1 MVDKGILLAGGRGT
15 RLAPVTDA
23 VSKQLLPLYDKP
35 MIYYPLTT
43 LMSAGVREI
52 CVIVNPDQENDF
64 RKVLQDGSQ
73 WGIDLTYIH
82 QPMPEGLP
90 QAYTLA
96 ERFLSGKNSFLI
108 LGDNLL
114 VGSGLGRNLSNL
126 TSQTGA
132 KIFLYEVDDPRKY
145 GNVELDKNQR
155 IVRIVEKPEN
165 PLSPYA
171 IPGLYF
177 LDGTASDRAK
187 MLKKSNRNEFE
198 MVDLLASYL
207 SENKLQ
213 QEILS
218 RGTAWLDTGSPEDLY
233 SASEF
238 VRIIQKRQGHF
249 IGCPEEVALR
259 NNWITPEEL
268 RLSRYFQSNSSYGN
282 YLKSLSEM
290 SWN

>member
-1 MVDKGILLAGGRGT
+1 MDLKGIILAGGLGS
-15 RLAPVTDA
+15 RLAPITDA

-43 LMSAGVREI
+43 LMSAGISDI
-52 CVIVNPDQENDF
+52 CVIVNPDQESGF

-73 WGIDLTYIH
+73 WGINLTFLH
-82 QPMPEGLP
+82 QGSPEGLP

-96 ERFLSGKNSFLI
+96 EKFLSGKNSCLV

-126 TSQTGA
+126 PSTLGA
-132 KIFLYEVDDPRKY
+132 NIFLYEVDDPKKY
-145 GNVELDKNQR
+145 GNVELDKEQR
-155 IVRIVEKPEN
+155 IVEIVEKPDI

-171 IPGLYF
+171 IPGIYL
-177 LDGTASDRAK
+177 LDGTACDRAK
-187 MLKKSNRNEFE
+187 LLKKSKRNEFE
-198 MVDLLASYL
+198 MVDLLKSYL
-207 SENKLQ
+207 LENQLQ
-213 QEILS
+213 HKILS

-238 VRIIQKRQGHF
+238 VRIIQKRQGNF

-259 NNWITPEEL
+259 NHWITPEQL
-268 RLSRYFQSNSSYGN
+268 QKSIYFHINSEYGN
-282 YLKSLSEM
+282 YLRSLSEM

>member
-1 MVDKGILLAGGRGT
+1 MVDKGIILAGGRGT

-43 LMSAGVREI
+43 LMSAGVRDI
-52 CVIVNPDQENDF
+52 CVIVNPDQESDF

-73 WGIDLTYIH
+73 WGIALTFVH
-82 QPMPEGLP
+82 QGSPEGLP

-96 ERFLSGKNSFLI
+96 ENFLSGKNSLLI

-114 VGSGLGRNLSNL
+114 VGSGLGRNLANPP
-126 TSQTGA
+126 SQFGA
-132 KIFLYEVDDPRKY
+132 KIFLYEVEDPRKY
-145 GNVELDKNQR
+145 GNVELDKDQK
-155 IVRIVEKPEN
+155 IVRIVEKPET

-187 MLKKSNRNEFE
+187 LLKKSKRNEFE
-198 MVDLLASYL
+198 MVDLLESYL
-207 SENKLQ
+207 FENQLR

-259 NNWITPEEL
+259 NHWITPDEL
-268 RLSRYFQSNSSYGN
+268 RQSRHFNINSEYGK
-282 YLKSLSEM
+282 YLKALSEM

>member
-1 MVDKGILLAGGRGT
+1 MVDRGIILAGGRGT

-43 LMSAGVREI
+43 LMSAGVRDI
-52 CVIVNPDQENDF
+52 CVIVNPDQESDF
-64 RKVLQDGSQ
+64 RKVLHDGSQ
-73 WGIDLTYIH
+73 WGIEITYIH
-82 QPMPEGLP
+82 QDSPEGLP

-96 ERFLSGKNSFLI
+96 ESFLSGENSLLI

-114 VGSGLGRNLSNL
+114 VGSGLGRNLGNPS
-126 TSQTGA
+126 SPIGA

-145 GNVELDKNQR
+145 GNVELDKDQR

-177 LDGTASDRAK
+177 LDGTASERAK
-187 MLKKSNRNEFE
+187 MLKKSKRNEFE
-198 MVDLLASYL
+198 MVDLLKSYL
-207 SENKLQ
+207 AENKLQ
-213 QEILS
+213 HEILS
-218 RGTAWLDTGSPEDLY
+218 RGTAWLDTGSSEDLY

-259 NNWITPEEL
+259 NHWISSEEL
-268 RLSRYFQSNSSYGN
+268 GLSRYYNINSNYGN
-282 YLKSLSEM
+282 YLKTLSEM